1 MRILLLSG
9 YDAYSHQLW
18 RLGLEAQ
25 FPDCQWTQL
34 ALPPRHFRWRIR
46 GNSVTWAYSAYEQL
60 TAPYDLLIA
69 TSMVDLSALR
79 GLVPELASLPTLV
92 YCHENQFAYPPS
104 ERQHDTAGPQLLSIY
119 TALCA
124 DRLVF
129 NSQFNR
135 RSFLE
140 GAAELLRRL
149 PDHVPTGLV
158 ARLEDCSQVLP
169 VPLRSDCF
177 LPSNAS
183 AKELTLLWNHRW
195 EYDKA
200 PDRLLGALTLFF
212 AERDRDAPNV
222 RVHVAGQQ
230 FRRQPEAFAELKLLL
245 EEQGALGQWGF
256 VSSADSYRKLLSESH
271 IALSTALHDF
281 QGLSVLEAV
290 AAGCRPL
297 VPERQAYPE
306 WFDERFCY
314 PSHAEEPALEAR
326 ALADRLHQ
334 WSADFERG
342 ELLSAPSVEAFEWP
356 QLASSYRDL
365 LTSVG
370 AQSGGV
376 PVSYAP

>member
-18 RLGLEAQ
+18 RQGLEAQ

-46 GNSVTWAYSAYEQL
+46 GNSLSWAFNAHAQL
-60 TAPYDLLIA
+60 TDRYDLLIA

-79 GLVPELASLPTLV
+79 GLVPELARLPTLV

-104 ERQHDTAGPQLLSIY
+104 ERQRDTAGPQLLSIY

-135 RSFLE
+135 RTFLE
-140 GAAELLRRL
+140 GAAELLHRL
-149 PDHVPTGLV
+149 PDHVPRGLV

-169 VPLRSDCF
+169 VPLTPNCF
-177 LPSNAS
+177 QASNSPSGV
-183 AKELTLLWNHRW
+183 LTLLWNHRW

-200 PDRLLGALTLFF
+200 PDRLLAALKLFF
-212 AERDRDAPNV
+212 AERDGAALDV
-222 RVHVAGQQ
+222 RVHVVGQQ
-230 FRRQPEAFAELKLLL
+230 FRRQPRAFVELKLLL
-245 EEQGALGQWGF
+245 EQNGALGQWGF
-256 VSSADSYRKLLSESH
+256 VSSGDSYRQLLSQSH

-306 WFDERFCY
+306 WFESPYCY
-314 PSHAEEPALEAR
+314 ASHASEPALEAR

-334 WSADFERG
+334 WSTDFERG
-342 ELLSAPSVEAFEWP
+342 QLLSAPSVEALGWP
-356 QLASSYRDL
+356 HLASRYREL

-370 AQSGGV
+370 AQQSGV

>member
-9 YDAYSHQLW
+9 YDAYSHKIW
-18 RLGLEAQ
+18 RRGLAAQ

-46 GNSVTWAYSAYEQL
+46 GNSLSWAYKERAQL

-79 GLVPELASLPTLV
+79 GLVPELARLPTLV

-104 ERQHDTAGPQLLSIY
+104 ERQQDTAGPQLLSIY

-135 RSFLE
+135 RTFLQ
-140 GAAELLRRL
+140 GAVELLNRL
-149 PDHVPTGLV
+149 PDHVPAGLV
-158 ARLEDCSQVLP
+158 ALLEDRSQVLP
-169 VPLRSDCF
+169 VPLMDDCF
-177 LPSNAS
+177 GPSSSS
-183 AKELTLLWNHRW
+183 AEEFTLLWNHRW

-200 PDRLLGALTLFF
+200 PDRLLAALKLFF
-212 AERDRDAPNV
+212 AQRDGASVKV

-230 FRRQPEAFAELKLLL
+230 FRRQPKAFAELKLLL
-245 EEQGALGQWGF
+245 EQQGALGQWGF
-256 VSSADSYRKLLSESH
+256 VSGGDRYRKLLSQSH
-271 IALSTALHDF
+271 VALSTALHDF

-306 WFDERFCY
+306 WFEPHYCY
-314 PSHAEEPALEAR
+314 SSHTGEPALEAR

-334 WSADFERG
+334 WSLDFERG
-342 ELLSAPSVEAFEWP
+342 QLLPAPSVEFLGWP
-356 QLASSYRDL
+356 QLTAGYREL
-365 LTSVG
+365 LTSLG
-370 AQSGGV
+370 AQAAGV

>member
-1 MRILLLSG
+1 MRVLLLSG
-9 YDAYSHQLW
+9 YDAYSHKLW
-18 RLGLEAQ
+18 RQGLAAQ
-25 FPDCQWTQL
+25 FPDCHWTQL

-46 GNSVTWAYSAYEQL
+46 GNSLSWAFNAQAQL

-79 GLVPELASLPTLV
+79 GLVPELARLPTLV

-104 ERQHDTAGPQLLSIY
+104 ERQQDTAGPQLLSIY
-119 TALCA
+119 SALCA
-124 DRLVF
+124 DQLVF
-129 NSQFNR
+129 NSHFNR
-135 RSFLE
+135 RTFLE

-158 ARLEDCSQVLP
+158 ERLEDRSQVLP
-169 VPLRSDCF
+169 VPLMPNCF
-177 LPSNAS
+177 RAS
-183 AKELTLLWNHRW
+183 GSTADELTLLWNHRW

-200 PDRLLGALTLFF
+200 PDRLVAALKLFF
-212 AERDRDAPNV
+212 SERDSAAAQV

-230 FRRQPEAFAELKLLL
+230 FRKQPRAFAELKLLL
-245 EEQGALGQWGF
+245 EQQGALGQWGF
-256 VSSADSYRKLLSESH
+256 VSGGESYRKLLSQSH

-306 WFDERFCY
+306 WFEPCYCY
-314 PSHAEEPALEAR
+314 PSHPNEPELEAR

-334 WSADFERG
+334 WADNFKSGR
-342 ELLSAPSVEAFEWP
+342 LLPAPSVEAFGWP
-356 QLASSYRDL
+356 QLASDYRAL
-365 LTSVG
+365 LTGLG
-370 AQSGGV
+370 AHSSGV